1 MSSFFGRKVFAGI
14 LGEEYGDESP
24 KGRQVDPSGR
34 KRGPEKGRRYEKR
47 RVFPPFGVWVT

>member
-24 KGRQVDPSGR
+24 KGRQWTLAIGKEGQR
-34 KRGPEKGRRYEKR
+34 KAGDMKKGGFSRL
-47 RVFPPFGVWVT
+47 FGVWVA